1 MVHAGL
7 GWRVLIRKQAVRY
20 AAAPQAS
27 VALSP
32 NWMAITMA
40 RTEPST
46 LEAAFMAQAH
56 STAFSSAVCPGSGDL
71 LEKARSPVGNGI
83 PMANPSGTRST
94 TLTMSFA
101 ANG

>member
-1 MVHAGL
+1 MVLARL
-7 GWRVLIRKQAVRY
+7 GWRVLISKQAVRY

-40 RTEPST
+40 STEPST

-56 STAFSSAVCPGSGDL
+56 STAFSLAVRPESDGL

-83 PMANPSGTRST
+83 TMARPSGNKST
-94 TLTMSFA
+94 PLQMS
-101 ANG
+101 